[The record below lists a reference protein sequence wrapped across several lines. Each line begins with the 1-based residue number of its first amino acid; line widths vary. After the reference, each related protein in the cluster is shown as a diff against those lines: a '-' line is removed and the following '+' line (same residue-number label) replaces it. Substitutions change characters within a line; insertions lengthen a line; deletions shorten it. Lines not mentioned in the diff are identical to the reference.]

1 MYANQPIYIFKAMKQ
16 RKNLEIEPET
26 DIHVTIT
33 SIDDIDDY
41 GNAVYQGL
49 KEVQKIAMRWLM
61 MCVNIIVDI
70 VSRTTHPGPYTL

>member
-1 MYANQPIYIFKAMKQ
+1 MKQ

-26 DIHVTIT
+26 DIHMTIT

-49 KEVQKIAMRWLM
+49 KEVQKIAMR
-61 MCVNIIVDI
+61 
-70 VSRTTHPGPYTL
+70 